1 MAFKIDI
8 EHRDRFLTFG
18 PRFKGEVG
26 KDIFAAKV
34 ALGILMPVPG
44 SSDIDIDLQ
53 DSQVEFSYDPNI
65 PFDDQDWFDCST
77 GLGVDLQKATK
88 FDTTLENALLTFQIR
103 NHFLIVSY
111 YFEKFGYIKLLNSA
125 ISDET
130 IFEAE
135 VISQMRAAQGLFE
148 SELRTLGEAT
158 IAVMHGWLPAT
169 RLTKN
174 TSYTHDENVYSGEN
188 SVVYDL
194 ITTVTL
200 RDLLDPTY
208 PQNFQSLVEKGIA
221 IPNSLERVRNRGID
235 MEAFSRGVRLGET
248 FSDFIDRVFESNRA
262 WAFSIGETYINF
274 EFGSLQYY
282 PVLSA
287 QSQLYTATAQVL
299 DYYLENS
306 LFSQTLSQQEIDEQA
321 RRAIYPDPFSRE
333 DIFIIDGTRLGIYTD
348 TEYFLR
354 ADGPLPQSELSGTVL
369 QELEEKALQ
378 KAIIASR
385 KPDIW
390 YFLKEDITFQSVYL
404 SSTPTL
410 DVQPDHD
417 GTYPTRL
424 TANMSSSLK
433 ENYGD
438 LYPPTGISNE
448 QFNGQN
454 FWVLSTDKT
463 LEKLGENEAE
473 SWAVAV

>member
-148 SELRTLGEAT
+148 CQQLQTELARAKG
-158 IAVMHGWLPAT
+158 
-169 RLTKN
+169 
-174 TSYTHDENVYSGEN
+174 
-188 SVVYDL
+188 
-194 ITTVTL
+194 
-200 RDLLDPTY
+200 
-208 PQNFQSLVEKGIA
+208 SLK
-221 IPNSLERVRNRGID
+221 LERGRRPTSKVFAILNELD
-235 MEAFSRGVRLGET
+235 VVRLENQRLEGL
-248 FSDFIDRVFESNRA
+248 
-262 WAFSIGETYINF
+262 
-274 EFGSLQYY
+274 LQD
-282 PVLSA
+282 A
-287 QSQLYTATAQVL
+287 QL
-299 DYYLENS
+299 
-306 LFSQTLSQQEIDEQA
+306 
-321 RRAIYPDPFSRE
+321 
-333 DIFIIDGTRLGIYTD
+333 
-348 TEYFLR
+348 
-354 ADGPLPQSELSGTVL
+354 
-369 QELEEKALQ
+369 KAHL
-378 KAIIASR
+378 
-385 KPDIW
+385 
-390 YFLKEDITFQSVYL
+390 V
-404 SSTPTL
+404 
-410 DVQPDHD
+410 
-417 GTYPTRL
+417 
-424 TANMSSSLK
+424 
-433 ENYGD
+433 
-438 LYPPTGISNE
+438 
-448 QFNGQN
+448 
-454 FWVLSTDKT
+454 
-463 LEKLGENEAE
+463 
-473 SWAVAV
+473 